1 MKLIKSD
8 PNMNNRDKIFDEFT
22 QYYTLQNMLEN
33 ERRFCCQSV
42 REAVFET
49 QSYFISWKIII
60 GVVFPKH
67 VIAAS
72 DMWYQM
78 KTWLSSL
85 SQSITLN
92 IITQLFIRSCSM
104 LTHSKFDPH
113 YEIFQDLSQSN
124 EHDSLHQH
132 FKSSL
137 PSSCSYNIIS
147 LLSLVCWG
155 SCSHQKIFPQGW
167 CRMIR
172 WEELGWHNGSH
183 WSVVGEHISVNQWW

>member
-22 QYYTLQNMLEN
+22 QYYALQNMLEN

-78 KTWLSSL
+78 
-85 SQSITLN
+85 
-92 IITQLFIRSCSM
+92 ITQLSLTKYNFEHHNSTFHQIM
-104 LTHSKFDPH
+104 LTNSAFDPH
-113 YEIFQDLSQSN
+113 YEIFQDLSQSK

-132 FKSSL
+132 LKSSL